1 MSECSLSQGTI
12 YLRGEVSFATVTNL
26 HRQLQTLM
34 HTGAHT
40 MDCSGV
46 TKVDSSITALI
57 LVALRLAKDAGTDL
71 RIIKLPEAV
80 SRLMKLYDLE
90 AIFLSTPSLPLP
102 LSTSLTI

>member
-46 TKVDSSITALI
+46 TKVD
-57 LVALRLAKDAGTDL
+57 
-71 RIIKLPEAV
+71 
-80 SRLMKLYDLE
+80 
-90 AIFLSTPSLPLP
+90 
-102 LSTSLTI
+102 

>member
-1 MSECSLSQGTI
+1 MSECSLSQGTV

-26 HRQLQTLM
+26 HRQLQALM
-34 HTGAHT
+34 QSDAHT

-71 RIIKLPEAV
+71 RIVQLPEAV
-80 SRLMKLYDLE
+80 SRLVRLYDLE
-90 AIFLSTPSLPLP
+90 ENFLSTPSLPLP
-102 LSTSLTI
+102 LSTSLNI